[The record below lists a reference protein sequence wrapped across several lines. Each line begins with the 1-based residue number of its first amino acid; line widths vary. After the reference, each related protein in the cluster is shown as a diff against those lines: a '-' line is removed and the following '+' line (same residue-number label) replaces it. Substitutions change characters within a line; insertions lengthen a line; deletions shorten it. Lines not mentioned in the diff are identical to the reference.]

1 MEGVRNPLPATLKNK
16 TIISTRRK
24 NVWPMYVARRV
35 AVLQRKLDTWMERK
49 PPRRES
55 TVLALAITVM
65 SNGNPLSMEPVY
77 PDRRVCVGT
86 G

>member
-1 MEGVRNPLPATLKNK
+1 
-16 TIISTRRK
+16 
-24 NVWPMYVARRV
+24 MYVARRV

-49 PPRRES
+49 PPRRET

-65 SNGNPLSMEPVY
+65 SNGNPLSMELVY